1 MSYKSKS
8 FSMNSLFDCRSRPK
22 FPPFFIRLMISLAIV
37 SDQDNL
43 IQSHPKHFHKA
54 VKRASLRNS
63 PGIAQGVSNATLRER
78 PWSTEYDTEGFYSL
92 AL

>member
-1 MSYKSKS
+1 
-8 FSMNSLFDCRSRPK
+8 
-22 FPPFFIRLMISLAIV
+22 MISLAIV

-43 IQSHPKHFHKA
+43 IQSHPKRFQKA

-63 PGIAQGVSNATLRER
+63 PGIDQSVTNATLRER
-78 PWSTEYDTEGFYSL
+78 PWSTEYDAEGFYSL